1 MMQSPS
7 LPSAIF
13 SIALIICCNK
23 LVPSIIAKPLNTG
36 RLRRNRGFTNGN
48 GTNRIG
54 SGDAIDPFS
63 DSSLNTVSKEDEQ
76 SALKILKR
84 QNKFIESD
92 MIENENN
99 IVKMVQ
105 ALDSESNYD
114 FSMKLTDAPSVAL
127 SVVPSFSSSDKP
139 ALISSD
145 EPSLIQSIDPTN
157 SQNDTT
163 SASKL
168 PSDKPTDT
176 EPSFSPSFSSSSFS
190 SSSFSDDATLPQQT
204 VEPSS
209 TTSSPSFVPIIVSSL
224 SSSPPT
230 IVLSVEPSLAPT
242 KSVIPSS
249 VPTLEDCLITEKERI
264 DQIYEL
270 LDAVGNPESIRD
282 LSTPQGLAADWL
294 IRQDFRKIC
303 PVETIIVQRWVI
315 AVFYYST
322 NGDSWIQCSTA
333 GSDLCGSIYP
343 FEFKRRFLS
352 ESSECDWGGITCN
365 TDDRVTEIEFEENNL
380 IGTIPTEIGLLK
392 ELEILGMEKGG
403 LTSTIPTEIGS
414 LVNLVFIDLDFNK
427 ISGSLPEQLFA
438 LTGLRTLDLNDNELT
453 GDIDQLGAFLDLEFL
468 QLQHN
473 EFTGTIPEELENL
486 SSMTAFNLHD
496 NLFTGV
502 MPESVCNLT
511 VAYGGVLKSLLVDC
525 EIGCSCCVSCR
536 QKRTMMNLLMDFIN
550 WEGM

>member
-7 LPSAIF
+7 SPSAIF
-13 SIALIICCNK
+13 SIALIICCNN
-23 LVPSIIAKPLNTG
+23 LVPSIIAKPLNIG

-63 DSSLNTVSKEDEQ
+63 DSSLNAVSKKDER
-76 SALKILKR
+76 SALKILKQ

-92 MIENENN
+92 MIGNENS

-114 FSMKLTDAPSVAL
+114 FSMKLTDAPSVAS
-127 SVVPSFSSSDKP
+127 SVVPSFSSSDTP

-145 EPSLIQSIDPTN
+145 EPSLIQSIDPTT
-157 SQNDTT
+157 SQNETT

-168 PSDKPTDT
+168 PSNKPTDT
-176 EPSFSPSFSSSSFS
+176 EPSFSPSFSSSS
-190 SSSFSDDATLPQQT
+190 SFSDGTTLPQQT

-209 TTSSPSFVPIIVSSL
+209 TTSSPSFVPIIVPSL
-224 SSSPPT
+224 SSSLPT
-230 IVLSVEPSLAPT
+230 IVPSVEPSLAPT

-294 IRQDFRKIC
+294 IRQDFRKVC

-380 IGTIPTEIGLLK
+380 IGT
-392 ELEILGMEKGG
+392 M
-403 LTSTIPTEIGS
+403 
-414 LVNLVFIDLDFNK
+414 
-427 ISGSLPEQLFA
+427 
-438 LTGLRTLDLNDNELT
+438 
-453 GDIDQLGAFLDLEFL
+453 
-468 QLQHN
+468 
-473 EFTGTIPEELENL
+473 
-486 SSMTAFNLHD
+486 
-496 NLFTGV
+496 
-502 MPESVCNLT
+502 
-511 VAYGGVLKSLLVDC
+511 
-525 EIGCSCCVSCR
+525 
-536 QKRTMMNLLMDFIN
+536 
-550 WEGM
+550 

>member
-7 LPSAIF
+7 SPSAIF
-13 SIALIICCNK
+13 SIALIICCNN
-23 LVPSIIAKPLNTG
+23 LVPSIIAKPLNIG

-63 DSSLNTVSKEDEQ
+63 DFSLNAVSKKNER
-76 SALKILKR
+76 SALKILKQ

-92 MIENENN
+92 MIENENS

-114 FSMKLTDAPSVAL
+114 FSMKLTDAPSVAS
-127 SVVPSFSSSDKP
+127 SVVPSFSSSDTP

-145 EPSLIQSIDPTN
+145 EPSLIQSIDPT
-157 SQNDTT
+157 T
-163 SASKL
+163 SN
-168 PSDKPTDT
+168 KPTDT
-176 EPSFSPSFSSSSFS
+176 EPSISPSFSSSSFS
-190 SSSFSDDATLPQQT
+190 SSSFSDGATLPQQT

-230 IVLSVEPSLAPT
+230 IVPSVEPSLAPT

-294 IRQDFRKIC
+294 IRQDFRKVC

-322 NGDSWIQCSTA
+322 NGDSWVQCSTA

-380 IGTIPTEIGLLK
+380 IGT
-392 ELEILGMEKGG
+392 M
-403 LTSTIPTEIGS
+403 
-414 LVNLVFIDLDFNK
+414 
-427 ISGSLPEQLFA
+427 
-438 LTGLRTLDLNDNELT
+438 
-453 GDIDQLGAFLDLEFL
+453 
-468 QLQHN
+468 
-473 EFTGTIPEELENL
+473 
-486 SSMTAFNLHD
+486 
-496 NLFTGV
+496 
-502 MPESVCNLT
+502 
-511 VAYGGVLKSLLVDC
+511 
-525 EIGCSCCVSCR
+525 
-536 QKRTMMNLLMDFIN
+536 
-550 WEGM
+550 